1 MKTKKD
7 IEKKLAQVRFRHLKK
22 ALRKGLSRKPEN
34 CVYNAKLGKG
44 SKPDAP
50 RVGVCMYKVEVGAGP
65 KGVCDDCFGGQ
76 NRASDCM
83 DFEPR
88 QDASDIRKDFE
99 SFLHTASKGEIA
111 FHYPDLAA
119 LLWTLG
125 EHPSLESVIPDDEV
139 TALVE
144 EVIAPPELE
153 LVQIEESTPDAG
165 SWWNRFVIY
174 VRRTFL
180 GWF

>member
-50 RVGVCMYKVEVGAGP
+50 RVGVCMFKVVDGTGP
-65 KGVCDDCFGGQ
+65 NGVCDDCFGGQ
-76 NRASDCM
+76 NRAADCG

-99 SFLHTASKGEIA
+99 SFLDTATKGEIA

-125 EHPSLESVIPDDEV
+125 EHPSIDSVIPDDEV

-144 EVIAPPELE
+144 EYTARPDQT
-153 LVQIEESTPDAG
+153 LVQVDEPILDEG
-165 SWWNRFVIY
+165 SWLDRFVNY

>member
-34 CVYNAKLGKG
+34 CVHNAKLGKG
-44 SKPDAP
+44 SKPSAP
-50 RVGVCMYKVEVGAGP
+50 RLGVCMFKVEIGAGP

-76 NRASDCM
+76 NRAADCK

-88 QDASDIRKDFE
+88 QDAADIRKDFE

-144 EVIAPPELE
+144 EI
-153 LVQIEESTPDAG
+153 LVQPEDAMVQVEEPVVVG
-165 SWWNRFVIY
+165 SWWGRFVVF